1 MASQTAGFKLT
12 GKISDIDTMKTKEGK
27 DLFFYFVFTGRNVE
41 RVKSMK
47 NGAKVGDS
55 FNSFVSV
62 KPYVSKTGYPGMEI
76 WEGERLA

>member
-1 MASQTAGFKLT
+1 MATQTAGFRLQ
-12 GKISDIDTMKTKEGK
+12 GKISDIDSMKTKEGK
-27 DLFFYFVFTGRNVE
+27 DLFFYFVFTGRQVE

-55 FNSFVSV
+55 FNSFVSI
-62 KPYVSKTGYPGMEI
+62 KPYVSKSGHAGIEI